1 MAEWP
6 LVLEKLNVLLAAAAA
21 PRVSGLDW
29 LGITILAVIFFSLGV
44 LSAALLIISCCSC
57 KEQRQARHD
66 EERGHHAR
74 PTYVP
79 VFVPVVRGPRVG
91 PGQGK
96 SLQGPTVDLE
106 LLYPDLQVSLF
117 ISGFSLSNLRQLV
130 VILFQTG
137 DPAERW
143 DGDLANFM
151 SDFQGDSVSRGR

>member
-44 LSAALLIISCCSC
+44 LSAALLIVSCCSC
-57 KEQRQARHD
+57 ERPRRAHHD
-66 EERGHHAR
+66 EEGGHHVR
-74 PTYVP
+74 PTFVP
-79 VFVPVVRGPRVG
+79 VFIPVVRGPKVG

-106 LLYPDLQVSLF
+106 LLYPDLQVS
-117 ISGFSLSNLRQLV
+117 SY
-130 VILFQTG
+130 
-137 DPAERW
+137 
-143 DGDLANFM
+143 
-151 SDFQGDSVSRGR
+151 SRL